1 MHWLLAASIGFLLA
15 GFLIGWIARSF
26 GLARSAEKDCTPD
39 LAKALS
45 RAIDGD
51 RDEAIRLL
59 TSITS
64 QQDSSIDPFLTLAV
78 LFRKKG
84 WLHRAADLHRRLL
97 QRNDLTDSARGIVH
111 LEIARDFLECGLWE
125 RCSEAAQQAYRHA
138 ATQHDAARFLARLR
152 ERERNWDEAI
162 GWWKRSSGDI
172 RKLRP
177 IPYIQAA
184 RVSELL
190 DRMELKDAAR
200 ILGEAL
206 ADDPE
211 NAALQLESIRLT
223 LMKADLGDPATP
235 CEVFLRLRSDLTGFL
250 VDRLDA
256 FKQPLPESLIAC
268 LMDRIQVQSTHA
280 TGRLEQVSL
289 LMVLNRPA
297 EARRTFE
304 TIDFRRLS
312 PDRLAK
318 YCGIAEKL
326 NCAALACDASR
337 EWMRRAITRD
347 GFRCRDCGQSFGRM
361 TWRCPVC
368 EMWGTLY
375 ATDPELNA
383 TGETT

>member
-1 MHWLLAASIGFLLA
+1 MHWLLAASIGFLIA

-26 GLARSAEKDCTPD
+26 GLARSAEKDCSPD

-45 RAIDGD
+45 KAIDGD

-84 WLHRAADLHRRLL
+84 WLHRAVDLHRRLL
-97 QRNDLTDSARGIVH
+97 QRNDLTETARGVVY

-125 RCSEAAQQAYRHA
+125 RCSEAAQKAYRHA
-138 ATQHDAARFLARLR
+138 VTQHDAARFMARLR

-172 RKLRP
+172 RKLKP

-184 RVSELL
+184 RASELL
-190 DRMELKDAAR
+190 DRMELKDAAQ
-200 ILGEAL
+200 ILDEAL

-211 NAALQLESIRLT
+211 NAALQLESIRLV
-223 LMKADLGDPATP
+223 LLDPGQGNPAIH
-235 CEVFLRLRSDLTGFL
+235 CAAFLRLRDDLTGFL
-250 VDRLDA
+250 VDSLDVWKRA
-256 FKQPLPESLIAC
+256 IPESMIAC
-268 LMDRIQVQSTHA
+268 LTDHIKEKSAHA
-280 TGRLEQVSL
+280 TGRLELVSL
-289 LMVLNRPA
+289 LMVLNRSA
-297 EARRTFE
+297 EARRQFE

-312 PDRLAK
+312 ADRLAK
-318 YCGIAEKL
+318 YCDIAEKL
-326 NCAALACDASR
+326 DCVALARDASR
-337 EWMRRAITRD
+337 EWMGRAIVRD
-347 GFRCRDCGQSFGRM
+347 GYRCRDCGYSFGRM

-375 ATDPELNA
+375 AADPELTA
-383 TGETT
+383 TRETK